1 MLNRS
6 SFLSLSMG
14 VLLGLSFAAPA
25 VAADQALL
33 DILLGNGVITQD
45 QYDLLMEKEKLEA
58 KDLMTAVP
66 APTPAPAIPAAKPVM
81 SATVGQKGFSINS
94 DDGFSFALGG
104 RLHVD
109 ASLHSEDTVGGAQ
122 VTDGTEFRRSR
133 LVAKGK
139 LYHDWAYTAEV
150 DFADNDVSVKDF
162 FLGYNGFKGTKLYLG
177 HVKQPYSLMLE
188 SSSNDLPFVERS
200 IDNDLIAPFVDR
212 AIGARAEVI
221 RDHTFFAAGIFG
233 ESIAANKDD
242 DEGWGASAR
251 YVWAPV
257 IEKTRAIH
265 TGVRAAWFEPT
276 EASESIRIRSET
288 AHLSNLFLA
297 NTGTISDVSGVSIV
311 GLEGGFATGAFS
323 AGGEW
328 SQLEV
333 NRSGAPNDLSFDS
346 WHVYATWSL
355 TGESRAASY
364 KISSGEFKRL
374 KPKQMFSRETGGIGA
389 WELAF
394 RYASLDLNDGSFIGG
409 SEQALTAGINW
420 YATPTIRF
428 LLDYTTIVDTE
439 GASTVL
445 QAADGLNIFQL
456 RAQYTF

>member
-6 SFLSLSMG
+6 AFLSLGLG
-14 VLLGLSFAAPA
+14 VLLSGLCVTPA
-25 VAADQALL
+25 LAADKALL
-33 DILLGNGVITQD
+33 DILLGNGAITQA
-45 QYDLLMEKEKLEA
+45 QHDLLMEKEKLEA
-58 KDLMTAVP
+58 KDLVAAAP
-66 APTPAPAIPAAKPVM
+66 APQPAKPPVT
-81 SATVGQKGFSINS
+81 AKVTQKGFSIAS

-104 RLHVD
+104 RLHLD
-109 ASLHSEDTVGGAQ
+109 ATLHGDDTVGGAP

-139 LYHDWAYTAEV
+139 LYNDWAYTAEV
-150 DFADNDVSVKDF
+150 DFADNSVSVKDF
-162 FLGYNGFKGTKLYLG
+162 FLGYNGFEGTKLYMG
-177 HVKQPYSLMLE
+177 HVKQPYSLALE
-188 SSSNDLPFVERS
+188 ESSNDLPFIERS
-200 IDNDLIAPFVDR
+200 IDNDLIVPFVDR

-221 RDHTFFAAGIFG
+221 REHTFFAAGLYG
-233 ESIAANKDD
+233 EGINANKDD
-242 DEGWGASAR
+242 DEGWSAAAR

-257 IEKTRAIH
+257 IEDDRTIH

-288 AHLSNLFLA
+288 THMSNLFPA
-297 NTGTISDVSGVSIV
+297 NTGTIGQVSGVSIV

-328 SQLEV
+328 NQLEV
-333 NRSGAPNDLSFDS
+333 NRSGSPNDLTFDS

-374 KPKQMFSRETGGIGA
+374 KPRQMFSRETGGMGA
-389 WELAF
+389 WELAL

-409 SEQALTAGINW
+409 SQQALTAGINW

-428 LLDYTTIVDTE
+428 LMDYTTIVDSE
-439 GASTVL
+439 GSSAVT
-445 QAADGLNIFQL
+445 QAADGLNILQL